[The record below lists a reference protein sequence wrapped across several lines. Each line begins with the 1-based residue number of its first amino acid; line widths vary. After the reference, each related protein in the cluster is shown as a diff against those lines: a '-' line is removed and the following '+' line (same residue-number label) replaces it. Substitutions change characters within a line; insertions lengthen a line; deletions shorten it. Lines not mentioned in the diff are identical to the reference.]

1 VTLSS
6 DSAVAAFADKNVGSG
21 KTVTLS
27 GLTLSGIDAGNYSL
41 AQPTGLADITVK
53 GATVTANDVVKT
65 YGDGANFAGTEFTTS
80 GFVGSD
86 GVTSVTLTSDGAPT
100 TASVGGYDIVPSAAQ
115 GTGLAN
121 YAVTYDS
128 GTLTVGKATL
138 TAVADDTSRAQG
150 VANPVFT
157 ISYTGF
163 VNGDDVGVIDS
174 LPTASTTATTS
185 SEPGTYV
192 IDLTGGV
199 DDNYAFN
206 LVNGTL
212 TITNVSPPEITA
224 ISVVDGIAMVMW
236 NAVAGREYRLQHKD
250 NVTDSDWVEGTTTVL
265 ATGPTASAEDFVG
278 HAPQRFYRVRL
289 MPTP

>member
-1 VTLSS
+1 
-6 DSAVAAFADKNVGSG
+6 
-21 KTVTLS
+21 
-27 GLTLSGIDAGNYSL
+27 
-41 AQPTGLADITVK
+41 
-53 GATVTANDVVKT
+53 
-65 YGDGANFAGTEFTTS
+65 
-80 GFVGSD
+80 
-86 GVTSVTLTSDGAPT
+86 
-100 TASVGGYDIVPSAAQ
+100 
-115 GTGLAN
+115 
-121 YAVTYDS
+121 
-128 GTLTVGKATL
+128 L

-250 NVTDSDWVEGTTTVL
+250 NVTDSDWVEAAVTVL

-278 HAPQRFYRVRL
+278 NVPQRFYRVRL